1 MKQERVIL
9 SFIMVL
15 IGLLVAGTLF
25 YFYQSNKKVPQIITA
40 QLTPTPTPI
49 SSDRVK
55 LSISSPSDESVVAN
69 KNLTVSGITNPGATV
84 IIITGSDQ
92 DVETA
97 TSKGQ
102 FNGSITLSNDQNL
115 ITVISVLPTGE
126 SRQVQETVTFST
138 SNF

>member
-49 SSDRVK
+49 ASEKVK
-55 LSISSPSDESVVAN
+55 LSISSPSDESVVTN
-69 KNLTVSGITNPGATV
+69 KNLTISGITNPGATV
-84 IIITGSDQ
+84 VIITGSDQ

-97 TSKGQ
+97 NSKGQ
-102 FNGSITLSNDQNL
+102 YSGSITLSNDQNL
-115 ITVISVLPTGE
+115 ITVISTLPTGE
-126 SRQVQETVTFST
+126 SRQAQETITYST